1 MIFSILAVVLIYFNL
16 SYKYINLWMILEMF
30 VLFQLSL
37 MAQIRGL
44 IAPTDLD
51 DFDSMAVQQGTE
63 LNGGVCWA

>member
-1 MIFSILAVVLIYFNL
+1 
-16 SYKYINLWMILEMF
+16 MILEMF

-63 LNGGVCWA
+63 LNGGVC